1 VFGEKHMVKDLTKA
15 LLNELKTYENPERA
29 EMSVR
34 YMKTSQL
41 TFWGCALPEIRSTAK
56 KHAKGIALEN
66 LLPLMESLW
75 RFQIFEPRMS
85 AVQIMEIYSK
95 KGVIDVALEMISRWI
110 DDIDTWSLTD
120 PLCIV
125 CLGTLIMRNSKKIER
140 VLKSWRKS
148 ENFWRRRATILP
160 YVHLSKKT
168 FYKKEYLEGI
178 LKAMKPHLTDR
189 EFFVGK
195 AVGWVLREL
204 SKREP
209 EAVRV
214 FIDEHR
220 DLATKLVI
228 REGSKKL
235 K

>member
-1 VFGEKHMVKDLTKA
+1 MVKGIREVILD
-15 LLNELKTYENPERA
+15 ELKIYKNPERA
-29 EMSVR
+29 EISIR

-41 TFWGCALPEIRSTAK
+41 KFWGCALPEIRSTAK
-56 KHAKGIALEN
+56 KHVKGAALED
-66 LLPLMESLW
+66 LLPLMDSLW
-75 RFQIFEPRMS
+75 KFNIFEPRMA
-85 AVQIMEIYSK
+85 AVQIMEIYCK
-95 KGVIDVALEMISRWI
+95 NGNIDVALDMITCWI
-110 DDIDTWSLTD
+110 DDIDTWSLLD

-125 CLGTLIMRNSKKIER
+125 CLGTLHIRDSKKIE
-140 VLKSWRKS
+140 LAITPWRKS
-148 ENFWRRRATILP
+148 ESFWRRRATILP
-160 YVHLSKKT
+160 YVHLCKKS
-168 FYKKEYLEGI
+168 FYRKEYLDGI
-178 LKAMKPHLTDR
+178 LEAMKPHLADK

-195 AVGWVLREL
+195 AIGWVLREL

-209 EAVRV
+209 EAVRN